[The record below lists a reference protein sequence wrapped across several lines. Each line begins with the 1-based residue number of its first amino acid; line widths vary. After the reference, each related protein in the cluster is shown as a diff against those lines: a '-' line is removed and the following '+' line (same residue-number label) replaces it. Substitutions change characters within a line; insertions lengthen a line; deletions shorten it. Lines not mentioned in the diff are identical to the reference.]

1 MREYCNNPKTS
12 WRKLYKAALFE
23 ADKTKIAERISDA
36 ERDIVA
42 RLRSLFHHKSNV
54 SAERRA
60 LDAAVCALSVLNA
73 YTRLRQ
79 YKAGVPGPQQL
90 QRSRSL

>member
-23 ADKTKIAERISDA
+23 ADKAKIAERISDA

-42 RLRSLFHHKSNV
+42 RLRSLFHDKSNV
-54 SAERRA
+54 SAEGRA
-60 LDAAVCALSVLNA
+60 LETPLFA
-73 YTRLRQ
+73 RL
-79 YKAGVPGPQQL
+79 VF
-90 QRSRSL
+90 